1 MKIRISSCQE
11 AYGVIILPKYP
22 GVSPLVVRRLPRY
35 YRLLTELM
43 KNGVERISS
52 REFADMIGFTASQ
65 IRQDLNCFGGFGQQG
80 YGYNV
85 ASLRAE
91 IGRILSVDGNLPT
104 ILVGV
109 GNLGLA
115 LANHVNFEACGFK
128 LLALFDESPTTVG
141 KNINHW
147 TVRHVSELTDFCKE
161 HRPLAAVLCVPPS
174 AVPDLVKK
182 LIDLNVKCYWN
193 FTQYDLSSLY
203 RDQILV
209 EDVQLTD
216 SLMTLSFHANEF
228 LHTESKNT

>member
-1 MKIRISSCQE
+1 M
-11 AYGVIILPKYP
+11 
-22 GVSPLVVRRLPRY
+22 
-35 YRLLTELM
+35 
-43 KNGVERISS
+43 
-52 REFADMIGFTASQ
+52 
-65 IRQDLNCFGGFGQQG
+65 
-80 YGYNV
+80 
-85 ASLRAE
+85 
-91 IGRILSVDGNLPT
+91 DGNLPT